1 MQINQID
8 AWIAITRPTSPLR
21 CLFHMVFISGF
32 DRLGGSEDSF
42 PVVAK
47 SLQLQN
53 ESVRERTKKK
63 KKARHGSPAEVE
75 KKALQ
80 SCSNNS
86 SSLDRGVG
94 AAQ

>member
-63 KKARHGSPAEVE
+63 KKQGMVAQQKWR
-75 KKALQ
+75 KKPSKAAATTAL
-80 SCSNNS
+80 
-86 SSLDRGVG
+86 V
-94 AAQ
+94 